1 MEDPALLLISDG
13 SPVNVFRENNKLDE
27 DEEDFRSCCGDDEV
41 WKEAEEIV
49 KVEGPKAD
57 LDEFSVKMFF
67 KGVSITD
74 SGDSGPGYSGI
85 GVVMERQEKVPLVQV
100 QKKLDFYVESSVADY
115 LALMDG
121 LTEAVQNNF
130 RHVYASTDSSLL
142 YNQITHK
149 EKIENP
155 LLIALRERIV
165 ELTGSLETFLLKLV
179 PSCALERP
187 LHLAQIAVGIVSFPG
202 SGDKKTHGN
211 CSFCFEDKMLPMM
224 ITLKCSHKFCSHC
237 MTKFVEA
244 KMQESS
250 SQIPIRCPQLGCKYY
265 LSISE
270 CQSFLPHASYESFME
285 ALAEVDDALHSDRI
299 YCPYSDCSVL
309 LDPRECL
316 SARASSSSQSD
327 NSFCVECPVCQ
338 RFICVGCSV
347 PWHSSLSC
355 DEYQNLPF
363 EERHATDA
371 TLHRLAQNK
380 RWRRCTQ
387 CRRMTEL
394 TQGCY
399 HMTCWCGHEF
409 CYSCGAE
416 YRDRQ
421 QTCHCAFW
429 NEENNSDDLI
439 TQSVQESEQWAWETF
454 NSLPMLMDAYSDQ
467 ERSQLALIQRFL
479 SGGFSLSDHH
489 PTSQSPPRCT
499 DSYVDTM
506 KDLHQLPWL
515 ERFVSVISD
524 NYYED
529 FLQ

>member
-41 WKEAEEIV
+41 EE
-49 KVEGPKAD
+49 PKAD

-74 SGDSGPGYSGI
+74 SGHSGPGYSGI
-85 GVVMERQEKVPLVQV
+85 GVVMERQEKAPLVQV

-250 SQIPIRCPQLGCKYY
+250 SQVPIRCPQLGCKYY

-270 CQSFLPHASYESFME
+270 CRSFLPHASYESFME

-327 NSFCVECPVCQ
+327 NS
-338 RFICVGCSV
+338 
-347 PWHSSLSC
+347 L
-355 DEYQNLPF
+355 
-363 EERHATDA
+363 
-371 TLHRLAQNK
+371 
-380 RWRRCTQ
+380 
-387 CRRMTEL
+387 
-394 TQGCY
+394 
-399 HMTCWCGHEF
+399 CGHEF

-429 NEENNSDDLI
+429 NEEDNNSDDLI

-506 KDLHQLPWL
+506 KDLHRLPWL

>member
-41 WKEAEEIV
+41 WKVEE
-49 KVEGPKAD
+49 PKAD

-74 SGDSGPGYSGI
+74 SGHSGPGYSGI
-85 GVVMERQEKVPLVQV
+85 GVVMERQEKAPLVQV

-142 YNQITHK
+142 YNQSIILLFTQITHK

-250 SQIPIRCPQLGCKYY
+250 SQVPIRCPQLGCKYY

-270 CQSFLPHASYESFME
+270 CRSFLPHASYESFME

-327 NSFCVECPVCQ
+327 NS
-338 RFICVGCSV
+338 
-347 PWHSSLSC
+347 L
-355 DEYQNLPF
+355 
-363 EERHATDA
+363 
-371 TLHRLAQNK
+371 
-380 RWRRCTQ
+380 
-387 CRRMTEL
+387 
-394 TQGCY
+394 
-399 HMTCWCGHEF
+399 CGHEF

-429 NEENNSDDLI
+429 NEEDNNSDDLI

-506 KDLHQLPWL
+506 KDLHRLPWL